1 MESKRPMC
9 QLGRILSGIAY
20 LSRRTKLGHF
30 KPNNASKTGEDAL
43 MINALIA
50 LRSLRLCWIHCTRLR
65 FVLSLDLELCSS
77 LNNPTDFPDN
87 MDGAMNK
94 PAYLNEHID
103 NCKCLQ
109 LRTSLH
115 VDIKPDNRIFH
126 FSSTQLKKVGV
137 RLRGSA
143 ERHLGLPIEH
153 LHQEQKRRR

>member
-1 MESKRPMC
+1 MW

-30 KPNNASKTGEDAL
+30 KPNNASKTGEDDL
-43 MINALIA
+43 MINDLCTYIHIIA
-50 LRSLRLCWIHCTRLR
+50 ICVGSIVQGCDLYLVSN
-65 FVLSLDLELCSS
+65 LELCSS

-115 VDIKPDNRIFH
+115 VDIKPDDHIFH
-126 FSSTQLKKVGV
+126 FSGTQLK
-137 RLRGSA
+137 RLESG
-143 ERHLGLPIEH
+143 
-153 LHQEQKRRR
+153 